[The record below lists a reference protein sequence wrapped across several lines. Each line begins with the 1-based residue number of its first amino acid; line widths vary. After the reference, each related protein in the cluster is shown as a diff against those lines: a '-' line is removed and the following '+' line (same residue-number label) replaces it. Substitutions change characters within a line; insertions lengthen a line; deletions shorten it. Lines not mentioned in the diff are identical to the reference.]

1 MHTGTAK
8 AGAMLPMASYLTL
21 VAFGNPTDHDSNF
34 DFVVHGMNMDTIFEV
49 VKRMWRAAESP
60 ALHHRP

>member
-1 MHTGTAK
+1 
-8 AGAMLPMASYLTL
+8 MLPMAAYLTL
-21 VAFGNPTDHDSNF
+21 VAFGNPADHDSNF

-49 VKRMWRAAESP
+49 VKRMWKAAESP